1 MNHRMCSRMVSL
13 ILGLSVL
20 MAVSTAFGQEGEA
33 EITIRKT
40 AEQQN
45 FREAGEVIVY
55 WIGIEN
61 TGDVLFQTVT
71 VTDPLLGLAKTV
83 AFLAASAGTLY
94 FNESYTVT
102 EADVNA
108 GSIANTATV
117 IGVTENADTV
127 THQVTLTIPKA
138 TDNGEDEDECFLS
151 TLPWDLYGGIAAV
164 VGLGFGILWLA
175 DDPTSPCMV
184 ASAAYGT
191 PMAAQISLLRRFR
204 DTWLLNSAAGTAF
217 VDIYYRNGGL
227 VADYVAEHAWAAQT
241 VRLLL
246 YPVLFFVALALLAPQ
261 FLASAAVV
269 MSGCLLVMVVYL
281 RKRHAVLYK
290 AGTGA
295 TV

>member
-1 MNHRMCSRMVSL
+1 MNLRMCSRMVSL
-13 ILGLSVL
+13 VLGLSVL
-20 MAVSTAFGQEGEA
+20 MVVSTAFGQEGEA

-117 IGVTENADTV
+117 IGVTEDADTV
-127 THQVTLTIPKA
+127 THQVILTIPKA
-138 TDNGEDEDECFLS
+138 ADNGGDDDACFLS
-151 TLPWDLYGGIAAV
+151 TLPWDIYGGIAAV
-164 VGLGFGILWLA
+164 VGLAYGILWLSE
-175 DDPTSPCMV
+175 DSPCMV
-184 ASAAYGT
+184 ATAAYGT
-191 PMAAQISLLRRFR
+191 PMAAQISLLRQFR
-204 DTWLLNSAAGTAF
+204 DSWLLDSAAGTAF
-217 VDIYYRNGGL
+217 VDLYYRNGGV
-227 VADYVAEHAWAAQT
+227 VADYVGRHPWAARL
-241 VRLLL
+241 VRLVL
-246 YPVLFFVALALLAPQ
+246 YPVLFFVALALLVPK
-261 FLASAAVV
+261 FVVSAAVV
-269 MSGCLLVMVVYL
+269 VSGCLLVMVVYL
-281 RKRHAVLYK
+281 RRRSAVRHK

>member
-1 MNHRMCSRMVSL
+1 MNLRMCSRMVSL
-13 ILGLSVL
+13 VLGLSVL
-20 MAVSTAFGQEGEA
+20 MVVSTAFGQEGEA

-117 IGVTENADTV
+117 IGVTEDADTV
-127 THQVTLTIPKA
+127 THQVILTIPKA
-138 TDNGEDEDECFLS
+138 ADNGGDDDACFLS
-151 TLPWDLYGGIAAV
+151 TLPWDIYGGIAAV
-164 VGLGFGILWLA
+164 VGLAYGILWLSE
-175 DDPTSPCMV
+175 DSP
-184 ASAAYGT
+184 AWWQRR
-191 PMAAQISLLRRFR
+191 PMAHPWRRRFPCSGSSGTRGCSTLRRAQPSWIYIIV
-204 DTWLLNSAAGTAF
+204 TAGLWPTMWAG
-217 VDIYYRNGGL
+217 IPGPR
-227 VADYVAEHAWAAQT
+227 AWFGWSCT
-241 VRLLL
+241 RCC
-246 YPVLFFVALALLAPQ
+246 
-261 FLASAAVV
+261 S
-269 MSGCLLVMVVYL
+269 S
-281 RKRHAVLYK
+281 
-290 AGTGA
+290 
-295 TV
+295 